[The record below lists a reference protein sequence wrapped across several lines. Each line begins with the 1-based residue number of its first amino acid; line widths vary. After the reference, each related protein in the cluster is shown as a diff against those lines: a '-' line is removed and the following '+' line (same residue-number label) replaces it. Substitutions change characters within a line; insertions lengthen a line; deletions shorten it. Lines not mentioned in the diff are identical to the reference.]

1 MSLDRSGDNHPRG
14 MLGKQHSPG
23 TIEQYSKD
31 RRGKNHHM
39 YGKHHSDKT
48 RKKIS
53 ETNTNNP
60 KLIGDII
67 VKHHYIYNHTNPELY
82 TTEVTRS
89 KHAKIHM
96 WMRKAGIKVPH
107 INRE

>member
-1 MSLDRSGDNHPRG
+1 
-14 MLGKQHSPG
+14 
-23 TIEQYSKD
+23 
-31 RRGKNHHM
+31 M

-48 RKKIS
+48 RRQIS

-67 VKHHYIYNHTNPELY
+67 VNHHYIYDHANPKLY
-82 TTEVTRS
+82 TMKITRR
-89 KHAKIHM
+89 KHGQIHA

-107 INRE
+107 INVKENEGDK